1 MTPPGA
7 RLTPRELAAFAFVS
21 VPLATGGLPLVLYL
35 TPYYAA
41 ISDMSLATIAL
52 VLTLTRVADIV
63 TDPLIGTWSDRTPAR
78 YGRRGLW
85 IALGLPVMAAGTL
98 AVFDP
103 PAAPGPFHL
112 FVAVSVLL
120 FGWTLIGIPLSAWTA
135 ELSHDYHD
143 RSRLTGART
152 WGGIGGA
159 LLAITAP
166 LILTALA
173 AAGHPSLAAEA
184 PGSLQPMLRVLAWGT
199 AVLLLISVPFLLLS
213 VRQPAFVAR
222 APLDLGQGLRLI
234 AANAAFR
241 RLLFCSMFAAIGWN
255 SIHALFVFFV
265 TACLAADANQ
275 WPVIVLAYMVGQVL
289 GTPCIV
295 LLAPRFSKHRMLAV
309 CSLISIGLFC
319 LVLGL
324 GAGDYLV
331 YAAINFAAGL
341 FAPSITILGPSMAAD
356 VIDADHLA
364 SGRQRGA
371 LFMALWAMADKLA
384 VVLAAAVALP
394 LVQALGFDP
403 AAPTPQGLQALR
415 FAFVVVPVAF
425 FLLSIACIWHYPLT
439 RARHA
444 EVLAALTARGRTAAA
459 TDALASV
466 R

>member
-1 MTPPGA
+1 MSAVP
-7 RLTPRELAAFAFVS
+7 LTRRELTAFALVS

-41 ISDMSLATIAL
+41 ISGMSLATIAL
-52 VLTLTRVADIV
+52 VLSLTRVADIV
-63 TDPLIGTWSDRTPAR
+63 TDPLIGAWSDRTPAR
-78 YGRRGLW
+78 FGRRGLW
-85 IALGLPVMAAGTL
+85 IALGLPVMAAGTI

-103 PAAPGPFHL
+103 PSAPGPLYL
-112 FVAVSVLL
+112 FGAVSVLL
-120 FGWTLIGIPLSAWTA
+120 LGWTLIGIPLLAWTA
-135 ELSHDYHD
+135 ERSHDYHE

-152 WGGIGGA
+152 WGGVIGA
-159 LLAITAP
+159 LLAVIAP
-166 LILTALA
+166 LVLSALA
-173 AAGHPSLAAEA
+173 AAGYPAAAPEA
-184 PGSLQPMLRVLAWGT
+184 PGSLQPMLKVLAWSTT
-199 AVLLLISVPFLLLS
+199 ALLLLSVPLLLAS

-222 APLDLGQGLRLI
+222 APLDLVLGLRLI

-241 RLLFCSMFAAIGWN
+241 RLLLSSMFAAIGWN

-275 WPVIVLAYMVGQVL
+275 WPLIVLAYMVGQVI
-289 GTPCIV
+289 GTPFIV

-309 CSLISIGLFC
+309 CSLISIALFC
-319 LVLGL
+319 LVLTL
-324 GAGDYLV
+324 GPGEYLTYAG
-331 YAAINFAAGL
+331 INFMAGL

-394 LVQALGFDP
+394 LVQVLGFNP
-403 AAPTPQGLQALR
+403 TAPTPQGLQALR
-415 FAFVVVPVAF
+415 FAFVVVPVVF
-425 FLLSIACIWHYPLT
+425 FLLSVASIWHYPLT

-444 EVLAALTARGRTAAA
+444 EVLDALTARAGTAAG
-459 TDALASV
+459 TDALASA